1 MDICPF
7 TNNYVGDEND
17 MADAREQSGVPN
29 TTGIVIHR
37 AFLYDLFVW
46 LASLGRE
53 RAYREK
59 ALDLARLKPGEAV
72 LDIGCGTGTLSIP
85 SKRRVRP
92 GRHALCSWRIA

>member
-72 LDIGCGTGTLSIP
+72 FDIGCGTGTPAIAA
-85 SKRRVRP
+85 KRHLGP
-92 GRHALCSWRIA
+92 GRQRLWSLR

>member
-17 MADAREQSGVPN
+17 MADAREQSGDPN

-53 RAYREK
+53 RAYREQ
-59 ALDLARLKPGEAV
+59 ALDLARLKPCEAE
-72 LDIGCGTGTLSIP
+72 LDTGCGTGALPIA
-85 SKRRVRP
+85 SKPRP
-92 GRHALCSWRIA
+92 GPGPQRLSR